1 MGIIN
6 LPDNTFEVTKYTWAT
21 KPSYAKTGDLIMI
34 TDIGPVDEVFKWT
47 GSRWAPINGQCL
59 LASTN
64 TSVSVTGTVDQT
76 ELGTVTL
83 PGGLVSANGIL
94 EVSSF
99 WTMTN
104 SANNKTIKIKI
115 GQTTDPATGGSSILN
130 RIETTIAIHQ
140 HLCILRCANSTSS
153 QKAIASG
160 LSAGLG
166 VTTLSNFTDTYDLST
181 DKRIFLTG
189 QLANTGET
197 ITLRGWRLIYKE

>member
-6 LPDNTFEVTKYTWAT
+6 LPDNTFEVTKYTWSA

-47 GSRWAPINGQCL
+47 GSKWAPINGQCL

-99 WTMTN
+99 WAMTN
-104 SANNKTIKIKI
+104 SANNKIIKIKI
-115 GQTTDPATGGSSILN
+115 GQTSDPVTGGSSFVN
-130 RIETTIAIHQ
+130 RTETTILYHQ
-140 HLCILRCANSTSS
+140 HLCYLRCVNSVNS
-153 QKAIASG
+153 QKTISSTLAT
-160 LSAGLG
+160 GLG
-166 VTTLSNFTDTYDLST
+166 TTTSSNFTNTYGLST
-181 DKRIFLTG
+181 DKKIFLTG

-197 ITLRGWRLIYKE
+197 ITLRGWRLMYKE

>member
-1 MGIIN
+1 MLIN
-6 LPDNTFEVTKYTWAT
+6 SFPLKTSTWANRPT
-21 KPSYAKTGDLIMI
+21 TAQAGDLIMI

-76 ELGTVTL
+76 ELGTVTI
-83 PGGLVSANGIL
+83 PGGLMSANGIL
-94 EVSSF
+94 EISSF

-104 SANNKTIKIKI
+104 SANNKTIKIKH
-115 GQTTDPATGGSSILN
+115 GQTTDPATGGSSIFN
-130 RIETTIAIHQ
+130 RAETTIAIHQ
-140 HLCILRCANSTSS
+140 HLCILRSANSNNL
-153 QKAIASG
+153 QKSIATG

-166 VTTLSNFTDTYDLST
+166 VTTLSNYSNTYGTST

-189 QLANTGET
+189 QLVNTGET
-197 ITLRGWRLIYKE
+197 ITLRGWRLMYKE